1 MSAGAPTTMDRIS
14 PLAAWQRAFHHD
26 LTSDEPRSPLA
37 AHPGFA
43 VHRATSARAG
53 IDAIEANFPAVAC
66 LVGRD
71 WLRSAAAAYVAGHPP
86 VDARLMMF
94 GGDFPAFLA
103 TAPAA
108 SELPYLGDVA
118 RLDRLWTES
127 YAATDAPA
135 LRIEAI
141 QGMAPEALGALRV
154 VAHPATRWLASPLP
168 AHAIWMASRAGEVV
182 ADDLAWLPQA
192 TLFCRPGH
200 TVVASA
206 ADPAVITFLQA
217 CHAGA
222 SLASCIDHVTHAHPT
237 APADRVFAQLLTTG
251 ALTAA

>member
-1 MSAGAPTTMDRIS
+1 MTAGAATSMDGIS

-26 LTSDEPRSPLA
+26 LTCEEPRSPLS

-71 WLRSAAAAYVAGHPP
+71 WLRSAAAAYVAEHPP

-94 GGDFPAFLA
+94 GEDFPDFLA
-103 TAPAA
+103 AAPAA

-127 YAATDAPA
+127 YAAADAPA
-135 LRIEAI
+135 LRIETI
-141 QGMAPEALGALRV
+141 HDMAPEALGALRV
-154 VAHPATRWLASPLP
+154 VAHPATRWLGSPLP
-168 AHAIWMASRAGEVV
+168 AHAIWTASREGEAV

-192 TLFCRPGH
+192 TLFTRPAH
-200 TVVASA
+200 TVVATPV
-206 ADPAVITFLQA
+206 DPAVIAFLHA
-217 CHAGA
+217 CRTGA
-222 SLASCIDHVTHAHPT
+222 SLASCIDHVTRTHPD
-237 APADRVFAQLLTTG
+237 AAADRVFAQLLTTG
-251 ALTAA
+251 ALAAA

>member
-26 LTSDEPRSPLA
+26 LTCDEPRSPLA
-37 AHPGFA
+37 AQPGFA

-71 WLRSAAAAYVAGHPP
+71 WLRSAAAAYVAEHPP
-86 VDARLMMF
+86 MDARLLMF
-94 GGDFPAFLA
+94 GEDFPAFLA
-103 TAPAA
+103 AAPAA
-108 SELPYLGDVA
+108 SDLPYLGDVA

-127 YAATDAPA
+127 YAAADAGA
-135 LRIEAI
+135 LTIEAI
-141 QGMAPEALGALRV
+141 QDMAPEALGALRI
-154 VAHPATRWLASPLP
+154 VAHPATRWLASSLP
-168 AHAIWMASRAGEVV
+168 AHAIWTASRAGEAV

-200 TVVASA
+200 TVVTSA
-206 ADPAVITFLQA
+206 VDPAVITFLEA

-222 SLASCIDHVTHAHPT
+222 SLASCIDHVTHTHPT
-237 APADRVFAQLLTTG
+237 APADRVFAQLLTAG
-251 ALTAA
+251 ALAAA